1 MNYRAK
7 KTETERTKS
16 LLEVREIDR
25 EKEVERK
32 REREIDRQTDRQ
44 RQTDMQTDRDIGGRG
59 KR

>member
-7 KTETERTKS
+7 KTETEITKS

-32 REREIDRQTDRQ
+32 RERSTD